1 MAYFYILMK
10 SNVGKIR
17 KILSLNIKNQ
27 RKVLG
32 ISQEKLA
39 EIAGIS
45 VQTVNA
51 IEGCRKWVSDKT
63 IQKISLALQGED
75 YQLLTPFHAAER
87 GASPADQGEM
97 LQGLKED
104 IRKNVDVLLEVQFD
118 GVLKSRTSIPR
129 AKE

>member
-1 MAYFYILMK
+1 MG
-10 SNVGKIR
+10 NIR
-17 KILSLNIKNQ
+17 KILSLNIKNR

-51 IEGCRKWVSDKT
+51 IEGRRKWASDKT
-63 IQKISLALQGED
+63 IQKIALALQVED
-75 YQLLTPFHAAER
+75 YQLLIPLQAKSENGAAAVDYAEV
-87 GASPADQGEM
+87 

-104 IRKNVDVLLEVQFD
+104 IKKNVDVLLDVQFCD
-118 GVLKSRTSIPR
+118 IINSGVIVPG

>member
-1 MAYFYILMK
+1 M
-10 SNVGKIR
+10 GKIR
-17 KILSLNIKNQ
+17 KILAVNIKNR

-45 VQTVNA
+45 AQTVNA

-63 IQKISLALQGED
+63 IQKISLALQVED
-75 YQLLTPFHAAER
+75 YQLLIPFQTNSENTAD
-87 GASPADQGEM
+87 PADYTEI

-104 IRKNVDVLLEVQFD
+104 IKKNVDVLLEVQFSD
-118 GVLKSRTSIPR
+118 VLKKNLKS
-129 AKE
+129 AL

>member
-1 MAYFYILMK
+1 MK
-10 SNVGKIR
+10 PETGKIR
-17 KILSLNIKNQ
+17 RILSLNIKNR
-27 RKVLG
+27 RKILG

-63 IQKISLALQGED
+63 IKKLSLALQVED
-75 YQLLTPFHAAER
+75 YQLLIPFHTESKNSAIP
-87 GASPADQGEM
+87 SDYTEM

-104 IRKNVDVLLEVQFD
+104 IKKNVDVLLDLQFNE
-118 GVLKSRTSIPR
+118 VLKSS
-129 AKE
+129 AN